1 MVTQVLSLNL
11 GGGGQPVHVTTY
23 WVSQLTE
30 EGCNTIRDSGTYS
43 PQRQRRP
50 LSLGVNQ

>member
-1 MVTQVLSLNL
+1 MVTVTQVLSLNR

-30 EGCNTIRDSGTYS
+30 EGCNTIRNSGTVHS
-43 PQRQRRP
+43 DSAA
-50 LSLGVNQ
+50 LCH